1 MDGHPYFLDYRE
13 TAPAAAFPNMYL
25 DGKGEPI
32 PGLSLSGNLAAGIP
46 GTVRGFAE
54 AQRRFGRL
62 SWKRDLEPAIAL
74 ARDGFVVPAAL
85 IYWRNTYLPA
95 FAKSTNFATWAN
107 DMQVGKR
114 FRQPV
119 LAVPQTTHFS
129 IVDRSGNAVSNTYT
143 LNGGFGSGV
152 VVEGAGF
159 VLNDE
164 MDDFSIK
171 PGSPNQFGVV
181 GGDANAVGPGKR
193 PLSSMTPT
201 ILVKH
206 GQPAM
211 VIGTPGGSRIFTSV
225 FQVLVDVYD
234 FNMPL
239 AAAVAAPRYHHQLL
253 PAQTIFW
260 EPFASVPADLSTALK
275 ERGYTLESQEFNGD
289 IAAIEIQGRSP
300 VVAADP
306 RGRGVGLI
314 IQ

>member
-1 MDGHPYFLDYRE
+1 MAVNE
-13 TAPAAAFPNMYL
+13 
-25 DGKGEPI
+25 
-32 PGLSLSGNLAAGIP
+32 GL
-46 GTVRGFAE
+46 E
-54 AQRRFGRL
+54 
-62 SWKRDLEPAIAL
+62 K
-74 ARDGFVVPAAL
+74 
-85 IYWRNTYLPA
+85 
-95 FAKSTNFATWAN
+95 
-107 DMQVGKR
+107 
-114 FRQPV
+114 
-119 LAVPQTTHFS
+119 PQTTHFS
-129 IVDRSGNAVSNTYT
+129 VVDRSGNAVSNTYT

-152 VVEGAGF
+152 VVEDAGF

-181 GGDANAVGPGKR
+181 GSDANAVGPGKR

-201 ILVKH
+201 ILVKD

-260 EPFASVPADLSTALK
+260 EPFAPPSADLVTGLK
-275 ERGYTLESQEFNGD
+275 GRGYTFESQEFNGD
-289 IAAIEIQGRSP
+289 IAAIEIKGRSP
-300 VVAADP
+300 DVAPDP